1 LKKWSCVPVARVK
14 DGPKRSVDVIGSWHL
29 SFHFDVVLNC
39 YDEYKEN
46 YMTTQQTLKE
56 VREAITAANR
66 ALDSLESAQRELK
79 GAKNWGLRDLVGGG
93 MMTTMFK
100 HGRMDKAQRQIE
112 DAKYYLQ
119 VLKKELRD
127 IDVPMN
133 FNIEVGGFLSFADLF
148 FDGAVADWMVQSRIN
163 DAIRQ
168 VNNANARVME
178 ILGNLQRWEDELL
191 AGPMK

>member
-1 LKKWSCVPVARVK
+1 
-14 DGPKRSVDVIGSWHL
+14 
-29 SFHFDVVLNC
+29 
-39 YDEYKEN
+39 
-46 YMTTQQTLKE
+46 MTKQDTLRE

-66 ALDSLESAQRELK
+66 ALDSLENAGRELK
-79 GAKNWGLRDLVGGG
+79 GARNWGLLDLFGGG
-93 MMTTMFK
+93 TVTTLLK
-100 HGRMDKAQRQIE
+100 HGRMDKARRQIE

-163 DAIRQ
+163 DAQRQ
-168 VNNANARVME
+168 VEMAHGKVLE
-178 ILGNLQRWEDELL
+178 ILGNLQRWEDDLL
-191 AGPMK
+191 ASP